1 MKQLIYMLTSAALV
15 AFAGLALGGCGGGGG
30 GAREPSPPAAAPTQ
44 AVVAPTQLP
53 APEPPAPSSS
63 DTLAAPDFSLPSADG
78 SAVSLAALMQGRA
91 ATVLVFYRGFF

>member
-15 AFAGLALGGCGGGGG
+15 AFAGLALGGCGGG
-30 GAREPSPPAAAPTQ
+30 AREPSPPAAAPTQ
-44 AVVAPTQLP
+44 AVVAPTQQP